1 MSWRIRE
8 DIDVWIRRAWP
19 ISSDTTSSAPSAAQR
34 LRTRIDERIVE
45 GAEPDASHMAA
56 PARRTDTRRG
66 RRRLATVLVAAV
78 LVISALV
85 VSGLVAG
92 RLRLQDRPDR
102 VEFADEPAPRVPD
115 DPGADVRAATAATRR
130 ALADLTVRDV
140 GRSWLNRDRRRF
152 ADVEAFVEQTAPFV
166 QSTAVDAANG
176 DWAFQDRWNTQDLDT
191 PMREPG
197 GCAEIAVCVEPVRA
211 IRFVG
216 GRYYERAF
224 NERTWEHVVADD
236 GRELSELVRDGLAT
250 EGITLLDG
258 RAVVDLLER
267 YDGGWTVVPG
277 GAAGV
282 TRYQTA
288 DTGKAFRLATEL
300 GEGRVIPGTAARDLD
315 TFMQEITTVQ
325 VWIDDES
332 GLLQRVLAEQRS
344 TRDITEHTWLARHDI
359 RLTYGDASPIAAP
372 EQATDV
378 TFDQWC
384 TRVRNAAWC
393 G

>member
-216 GRYYERAF
+216 GRYYE
-224 NERTWEHVVADD
+224 
-236 GRELSELVRDGLAT
+236 
-250 EGITLLDG
+250 
-258 RAVVDLLER
+258 
-267 YDGGWTVVPG
+267 
-277 GAAGV
+277 
-282 TRYQTA
+282 
-288 DTGKAFRLATEL
+288 
-300 GEGRVIPGTAARDLD
+300 
-315 TFMQEITTVQ
+315 
-325 VWIDDES
+325 
-332 GLLQRVLAEQRS
+332 
-344 TRDITEHTWLARHDI
+344 
-359 RLTYGDASPIAAP
+359 
-372 EQATDV
+372 
-378 TFDQWC
+378 
-384 TRVRNAAWC
+384 
-393 G
+393 